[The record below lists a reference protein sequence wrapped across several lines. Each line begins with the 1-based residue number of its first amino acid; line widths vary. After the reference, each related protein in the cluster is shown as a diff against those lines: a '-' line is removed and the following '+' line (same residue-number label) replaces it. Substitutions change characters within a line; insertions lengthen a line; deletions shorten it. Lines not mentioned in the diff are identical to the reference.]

1 MSSLHRSI
9 GSFCIFVPLLYTYW
23 RTSLADGGTLKKLSS
38 WDVTG
43 KEDVSN
49 DTLGFSKIVVINLP
63 SRKDRRDAMS
73 LAGSVSNLTFTWIDG
88 VAGDQVSNRD
98 VPPIRRGEHAASGAK
113 GSWRSH
119 MDALRSVTRE
129 NLPSALILEDDIDWD
144 IRLKSQLQT
153 FALASR
159 TWLRESK
166 SGRHRTDLP
175 DFDPPSTLGS
185 RSRAKAAI
193 HNHEQNTIQLAPDAG
208 SDREIHKTAYG
219 DDWDVLWLGHCG
231 ADFPDGQS
239 SVSPLR
245 VEISGDETVPA
256 PKHLKPHPFSLNDKL
271 GELYPPHTRVVHA
284 SSGNVCTLAYAVSQ
298 RGARKLLSQFDNHY
312 DTQWDLMLQKW
323 CEGKYAVE
331 GKSHQNVRANSDD
344 ETPPKRAESVPVCL
358 TVQPPLF
365 SHHYAESGTSNIQGQ
380 GGGYAKGTGTPYIR
394 LSVQQNIDRL
404 VAGAQESELVDQLP
418 DNGDPIWG

>member
-1 MSSLHRSI
+1 MPSYRRAVAT
-9 GSFCIFVPLLYTYW
+9 FCVFAPLLYIYW
-23 RTSLADGGTLKKLSS
+23 RTFLAPDTPKMLSS
-38 WDVTG
+38 WNVTG
-43 KEDVSN
+43 REDVSN
-49 DTLGFSKIVVINLP
+49 DTLGFSEVFVINLP

-73 LAGSVSNLTFTWIDG
+73 LAGTVSNLTFTWIDG
-88 VAGDQVSNRD
+88 VSGDQVSNLGL
-98 VPPIRRGEHAASGAK
+98 PIRPGEHAASGAK

-119 MDALRSVTRE
+119 MNALQSVIRE
-129 NLPSALILEDDIDWD
+129 DVTSALILEDDIDWD

-166 SGRHRTDLP
+166 SGRHRTELFDLAS
-175 DFDPPSTLGS
+175 PSMLRKNEANAVMHDS
-185 RSRAKAAI
+185 
-193 HNHEQNTIQLAPDAG
+193 EQNTIQLAPDAD
-208 SDREIHKTAYG
+208 SDEETRQTTYG
-219 DDWDVLWLGHCG
+219 DNWDVLWLGHCG
-231 ADFPDGQS
+231 ADFPHEQS
-239 SVSPLR
+239 SISHLK
-245 VEISGDETVPA
+245 VEIPGDETVPA
-256 PKHLKPHPFSLNDKL
+256 PKHLKSHPFSLNDKL

-298 RGARKLLSQFDNHY
+298 RGAQKLLSRFDSHY

-331 GKSHQNVRANSDD
+331 SKSRLNIRAADDD
-344 ETPPKRAESVPVCL
+344 ETAHKRGESVPVCL

-365 SHHYAESGTSNIQGQ
+365 SHHYTKGGASNIQGQ

-394 LSVQQNIDRL
+394 LSVRQNIDRL

-418 DNGDPIWG
+418 DDGDTIWK